1 MISPDSCLVH
11 KTWAHAPRDDGG
23 LGGVDF
29 PMMEVTLINILVHDT
44 FRPSKNCG
52 FQFFECHI
60 LRTPYVLDI
69 CQLFNLGHPTFLIP
83 RMIYDLGM
91 PPFQK
96 SAVFFNIVQKAFDP
110 PPPFI

>member
-29 PMMEVTLINILVHDT
+29 PMMEVILINCLVHDT
-44 FRPSKNCG
+44 FSPSENCG
-52 FQFFECHI
+52 FQFFECHL

-69 CQLFNLGHPTFLIP
+69 CQPLNLGHPRGTCKP
-83 RMIYDLGM
+83 VEHLGRGGGCVRQVSITG
-91 PPFQK
+91 PVTP
-96 SAVFFNIVQKAFDP
+96 
-110 PPPFI
+110 